1 MAIEIIP
8 KKKEITP
15 PWQIL
20 IFSISIILLLVSI
33 LFYFFFS
40 NQEKSYQQKIDEIK
54 TRIEE
59 EKKGEEEKIKEVSK
73 INDGISTFSKIIND
87 HFFVSDFFEILAKT
101 THPKV
106 FYKDLDLN
114 PEKNSVSLSGE
125 TENFFTLGQQ
135 VLLLKEN
142 SAIKDVGVSKIS
154 KTKEGKVEFHFDLI
168 LNPEIFKWK
177 E

>member
-8 KKKEITP
+8 KKKEVTP

-20 IFSISIILLLVSI
+20 IFVISIIILLASV
-33 LFYFFFS
+33 LFYFFLS
-40 NQEKSYQQKIDEIK
+40 NQEKEYQAKIDEIK
-54 TRIEE
+54 EE
-59 EKKGEEEKIKEVSK
+59 MEREAKEKEGKIKKISE
-73 INDGISTFSKIIND
+73 INDRISTFSKIIQN
-87 HFFVSDFFEILAKT
+87 HFFISDLFKLISDL

-106 FYKDLDLN
+106 YYKNFDLN
-114 PEKNSVSLSGE
+114 IEKNSLFLSGE

-135 VLLLKEN
+135 ILLFKEN
-142 SAIKDVGVSKIS
+142 ETIKGIDISKIS
-154 KTKEGKVEFHFDLI
+154 KTKEGKVDFDINLI